1 MLFTLCHTWNSPSD
15 ITGILPLR
23 SSPINIY
30 STTSYSYSPDKDD
43 RKVKHHSLKPHTIQP
58 VTDHE
63 EDPVQGSGTGRM
75 KRQFD
80 FSSEKHILLHL
91 AETSQEAMSDC
102 GLCRR
107 GTGSRST
114 NGCLHNLTI
123 GHQGLDLT
131 HTHTHPH
138 TVIAEVTC
146 MFFSWNVCL
155 SGDISSSGG
164 CGWIKCWLS
173 IVILC

>member
-91 AETSQEAMSDC
+91 AETSQEAILPC
-102 GLCRR
+102 P
-107 GTGSRST
+107 TV
-114 NGCLHNLTI
+114 GCAGEAQVHAALMDVYTI
-123 GHQGLDLT
+123 WQS
-131 HTHTHPH
+131 
-138 TVIAEVTC
+138 VTRA
-146 MFFSWNVCL
+146 
-155 SGDISSSGG
+155 
-164 CGWIKCWLS
+164 
-173 IVILC
+173 